1 MHSPKTLYSSAL
13 FLFITLILFTLSVNK
28 KDKSWLAFVP
38 ALTTYLT
45 VFIATPLA
53 FALRYVYI
61 VVLTV
66 PLFIIIPFLQCS
78 DSTTG
83 KADEA
88 P

>member
-1 MHSPKTLYSSAL
+1 MCSAL
-13 FLFITLILFTLSVNK
+13 FLFITLILFTLSLNK
-28 KDKSWLAFVP
+28 KDKRWLVFIH
-38 ALTTYLT
+38 ALAAYLT

-66 PLFIIIPFLQCS
+66 PLFIIIPFFQCS